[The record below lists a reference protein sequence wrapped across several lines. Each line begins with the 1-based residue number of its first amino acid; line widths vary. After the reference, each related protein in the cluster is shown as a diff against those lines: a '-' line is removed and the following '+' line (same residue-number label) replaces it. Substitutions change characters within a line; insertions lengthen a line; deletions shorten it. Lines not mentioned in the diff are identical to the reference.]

1 MIKGIIFDMDGVLIE
16 ARDWHYQA
24 LNEALDLFGFEITPE
39 MHKEEFDGLP
49 TRIKLEKLAAAQ
61 NLPMKLH
68 PIINRIKQERTL
80 RIIAAKCYPN
90 PQHIILMS
98 ALRRNGIPIGLAT
111 NSIYETTKEMLTRAK
126 LIDFFSCITTN
137 EDVGHPKPNPEIY
150 ITSCRK
156 LGLSPNE
163 VLVVEDNHHGVQ
175 SATSAGCE
183 VLRVANPRDVHIQAV
198 NQYFDGRLI

>member
-1 MIKGIIFDMDGVLIE
+1 MIKGVIFDMDGVLIE

-24 LNEALDLFGFEITPE
+24 LNEALNLFGFEITPE
-39 MHKEEFDGLP
+39 MHRQEFDGLP
-49 TRIKLEKLAAAQ
+49 TRIKLEKLTSTE
-61 NLPMKLH
+61 NLPIKLH

-126 LIDFFSCITTN
+126 LIDFFSFITTN
-137 EDVGHPKPNPEIY
+137 EDVRHPKPNPEIY
-150 ITSCRK
+150 TISCRK
-156 LGLSPNE
+156 LELSPNE
-163 VLVVEDNHHGVQ
+163 VLVIEDNHHGVQ